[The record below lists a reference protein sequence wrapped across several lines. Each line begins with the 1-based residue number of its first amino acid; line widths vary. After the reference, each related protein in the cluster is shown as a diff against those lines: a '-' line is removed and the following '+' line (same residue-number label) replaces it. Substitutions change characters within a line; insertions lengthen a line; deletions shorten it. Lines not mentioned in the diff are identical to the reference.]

1 MGRKSVADAYVI
13 DKDGIYR
20 SDYNIPQEDG
30 KVIVGI
36 GTVGFTGECNITIE
50 QIPEYEGYL
59 ITDGV
64 DDKITSS
71 DFKIGKDF
79 TIVGDWK
86 FIDNKKSGTGLV
98 KGSSFYI
105 YNTMIGLDLYINSG
119 SVKIVLTELK
129 VLMLHVQMVGPM
141 IVIGMKY

>member
-1 MGRKSVADAYVI
+1 M
-13 DKDGIYR
+13 
-20 SDYNIPQEDG
+20 
-30 KVIVGI
+30 
-36 GTVGFTGECNITIE
+36 
-50 QIPEYEGYL
+50 
-59 ITDGV
+59 
-64 DDKITSS
+64 DDKIVSS
-71 DFKIGKDF
+71 VFGMGKDF
-79 TIVGDWK
+79 TIVGEWK

-141 IVIGMKY
+141 IVIGMKYWQIQVM